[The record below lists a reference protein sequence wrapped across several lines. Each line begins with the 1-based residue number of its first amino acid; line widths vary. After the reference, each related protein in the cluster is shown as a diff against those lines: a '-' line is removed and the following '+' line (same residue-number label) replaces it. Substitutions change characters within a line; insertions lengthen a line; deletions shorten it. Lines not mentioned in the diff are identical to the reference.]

1 MFFLLKGITLSVW
14 RTADVHIGGNNL
26 TDINFTQ
33 TDNFKFIDSI
43 KYYQTSLGKL
53 SETLSDAEK
62 SNIAKLTE
70 QFIITHSYFSG
81 VWEELHFS
89 EKKKVIDII
98 VSGEGIIPYEK
109 VESIKSLSAKP
120 EDGVFFTRDEFFSS
134 LKGQSVDEISY
145 QNSKTLYLILK
156 MRNLS
161 DLNDLYNAQDVII
174 LLQIIENRF
183 QKIMEM
189 TDYNP
194 RIINSASKLSGCI
207 QREKSKCILALPTD
221 NIQMEIF
228 EKTVCGGYSSV
239 NNRLSFDTELLMPNV
254 NKTDYDKNESPK
266 PFKRDDLK
274 LGYMLKL
281 NDYSSYKRK
290 RVITKIIKF
299 DENNQYGYA
308 MTRPMPTGCIKQNH
322 SPSWANFNL
331 LMETVSFDDL
341 IGHLFVVDIEFDY
354 ENASPRQFTYNE
366 IFPPIIE
373 KNKLME
379 ANERSL
385 FQLLELFSKEGDKP
399 RSYRCTSKSHATL
412 LPKTCIPLYIEDLR
426 FLIKRA
432 GWKVTKLYS
441 HFTFEQ
447 DTIKK
452 EFVLMNQK
460 ARQHAKNDIEK
471 NFYKLMNNANFGFD
485 CRNNA
490 DNLKFDPLIDEI
502 NELTYIKRYHN
513 LFDPKVQK
521 FISSKILEDH
531 IEEEY
536 NQNVANIKENDPF
549 KNLRMTELQNQ
560 KLLDLDAVECLK
572 RKERKRKKKNN

>member
-1 MFFLLKGITLSVW
+1 M
-14 RTADVHIGGNNL
+14 
-26 TDINFTQ
+26 TDINYAHI
-33 TDNFKFIDSI
+33 DNFKFIDSI

-53 SETLSDAEK
+53 SETLSDIEK

-81 VWEELHFS
+81 VWKQLHFVD
-89 EKKKVIDII
+89 KKKVIDIM
-98 VSGEGIIPYEK
+98 VSGKGIIPYEK
-109 VESIKSLSAKP
+109 VETINSLSTKP
-120 EDGVFFTRDEFFSS
+120 ENGVFFTRDEFFSS
-134 LKGQSVDEISY
+134 LKGESVDEISY
-145 QNSKTLYLILK
+145 QNAKTLFLTLK
-156 MRNLS
+156 MRDLS
-161 DLNDLYNAQDVII
+161 DLNHLYNVQDVII
-174 LLQIIENRF
+174 LLEVIENRF

-239 NNRLSFDTELLMPNV
+239 NNRLSFVTELLMPNV

-308 MTRPMPTGCIKQNH
+308 MTRPMPTGFIKQNNA
-322 SPSWANFNL
+322 PSWVNFNL
-331 LMETVSFDDL
+331 LMETVSFEDL

-354 ENASPRQFTYNE
+354 ESASPRQFMYNE

-373 KNKLME
+373 KNKIME

-385 FQLLELFSKEGDKP
+385 FQLLELFSKDGNKP
-399 RSYRCTSKSHATL
+399 RSYKCTSKSHGTL
-412 LPKTCIPLYIEDLR
+412 LPKTCIPLYLEDLR

-447 DTIKK
+447 DTFKK
-452 EFVLMNQK
+452 EFVLMN
-460 ARQHAKNDIEK
+460 
-471 NFYKLMNNANFGFD
+471 
-485 CRNNA
+485 
-490 DNLKFDPLIDEI
+490 
-502 NELTYIKRYHN
+502 
-513 LFDPKVQK
+513 
-521 FISSKILEDH
+521 
-531 IEEEY
+531 
-536 NQNVANIKENDPF
+536 
-549 KNLRMTELQNQ
+549 
-560 KLLDLDAVECLK
+560 
-572 RKERKRKKKNN
+572 